1 MNMQELPD
9 NELDKLFRKSAEEFE
24 PEFNPQAWTAM
35 RKKLDDED
43 GKLGGIVWW
52 KAGVLAL
59 LLLGIGMGGYYLWPT
74 QRASDANKTFVN
86 NSVENKKNNSLAE
99 QAAAKSKSVENK
111 KNTSLAEQA
120 SAKSE
125 SKETVLK
132 PIQKGQEVT
141 QKPIAEEQVALNNK
155 ESKTPSEIDKQNIL
169 VAKLNESIVSKNQKT
184 KPTTKR
190 NLTKT
195 NKKNSFKPLQEGEKF
210 IDNQS
215 VATRS
220 PLKTNTTVKNKSD
233 LADASTLVS
242 NDLLTES
249 VRSEFS
255 NLNELLIHG
264 WQLLKLPLPL
274 PIVVYTAPP
283 PPPVVPKKE
292 DVSSFFHKGLSTRIM
307 AGPDLSF
314 ISSSQMM
321 KNPTLALSIMLEYR
335 FSKRLSV
342 QTGAVRSI
350 KLYNATGTQYQWP
363 AVWNSQ
369 TARPTAIWGNC
380 KVLDIPLNLR
390 YDLSQRPKSR
400 WFITSGIS
408 SYVMLNEKY
417 DYTYPPH
424 SYPKWKNW
432 EGSTG
437 NYWFGVLNLSMGFE
451 RQIGRNLSI
460 QAEPYFK
467 LPLAQIGL
475 GKIKLNTSGIF
486 ISARYHLGRF

>member
-43 GKLGGIVWW
+43 GKLGGIIWW

-59 LLLGIGMGGYYLWPT
+59 LLLGIGMGGYYLWST
-74 QRASDANKTFVN
+74 QKASNANKTFVN
-86 NSVENKKNNSLAE
+86 NRVENKNNNSLAE
-99 QAAAKSKSVENK
+99 QASAKSKSVENK

-132 PIQKGQEVT
+132 PTQKGQEVT
-141 QKPIAEEQVALNNK
+141 QKPIAEEQVALNSK
-155 ESKTPSEIDKQNIL
+155 ESETPSEIDKKNIL
-169 VAKLNESIVSKNQKT
+169 VAKPNESIVSKNQKT
-184 KPTTKR
+184 KPTRDR
-190 NLTKT
+190 NLAKT
-195 NKKNSFKPLQEGEKF
+195 NKKNSFKFLQDGEKF
-210 IDNQS
+210 IDNQGI
-215 VATRS
+215 ATHS

-233 LADASTLVS
+233 LSEASNLVS
-242 NDLLTES
+242 NDLAAENL
-249 VRSEFS
+249 RSEVS
-255 NLNELLIHG
+255 NLSKLPIHG

-274 PIVVYTAPP
+274 PLVTYTAPMP
-283 PPPVVPKKE
+283 LVPQKE
-292 DVSSFFHKGLSTRIM
+292 ESKTGAVFQKGLSTRIM
-307 AGPDLSF
+307 VAPDLSF
-314 ISSSQMM
+314 ITTNQMM

-335 FSKRLSV
+335 FSKRLSL
-342 QTGAVRSI
+342 QMGAVRSI
-350 KLYNATGTQYQWP
+350 KLYTAMGEQYQWP
-363 AVWNSQ
+363 EAWNSQ
-369 TARPTAIWGNC
+369 KARPTEIGANC
-380 KVLDIPLNLR
+380 KILDIPLNLR
-390 YDLSQRPKSR
+390 YDFSQRTKSY
-400 WFITSGIS
+400 WFVASGLS
-408 SYVMLNEKY
+408 SYMMLNEKY

-424 SYPKWKNW
+424 SYPKWKSW